1 MCNQSER
8 EREADVDQRQKRAR
22 RRTTTRHTEATTAK
36 TSRGSRENDTKI
48 VRRIMCAN
56 KKKKMKKKTEKNAA
70 KTKPKPKPTPKP
82 KQAKRW
88 QSKLITTT
96 IEGKRKRTSRG
107 AEGQRG

>member
-1 MCNQSER
+1 MQPER

-56 KKKKMKKKTEKNAA
+56 KKKKKKTKKNAA

-96 IEGKRKRTSRG
+96 IEGKRTSRG

>member
-1 MCNQSER
+1 MQPERER
-8 EREADVDQRQKRAR
+8 EREADVDQRQRRGR

-56 KKKKMKKKTEKNAA
+56 KKKKKTKKNAA

-96 IEGKRKRTSRG
+96 IEGNRTS
-107 AEGQRG
+107 